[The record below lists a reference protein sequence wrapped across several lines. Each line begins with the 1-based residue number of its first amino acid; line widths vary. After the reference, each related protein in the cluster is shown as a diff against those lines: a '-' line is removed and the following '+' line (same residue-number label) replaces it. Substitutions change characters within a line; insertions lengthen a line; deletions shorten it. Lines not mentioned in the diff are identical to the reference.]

1 MSQRGIMQNTTQ
13 TTVNTSP
20 VNSFPVAIVVGV
32 FNQKI
37 TNALQEGV
45 VSQLLKRGLNKKD
58 ILVCEV
64 PGAIEIPLIA
74 KRLAM
79 SGKVKSII
87 TLGSVIRGDT
97 SHYDL
102 VCNMASQGCMQVS
115 LEYNIP
121 VIFGLLTTENEEQA
135 WDRLGGKHGHK
146 GRELADAAISMHQLL
161 NQLP

>member
-1 MSQRGIMQNTTQ
+1 MQKSAQPTEDLSI
-13 TTVNTSP
+13 VE
-20 VNSFPVAIVVGV
+20 SFPIAIIVGV
-32 FNQKI
+32 FNRHI
-37 TNALQEGV
+37 TQNLQDGV
-45 VSQLLKRGLNKKD
+45 ITQLQKRGIKKEH
-58 ILVCEV
+58 INVYEV

-79 SGKVKSII
+79 SNSVQSII

-102 VCNMASQGCMQVS
+102 VCNMTSEGCMNVS
-115 LEYNIP
+115 LKYNIP

-146 GRELADAAISMHQLL
+146 GIELANAAISMQQLL
-161 NQLP
+161 NHLPQ

>member
-1 MSQRGIMQNTTQ
+1 MQNTAL
-13 TTVNTSP
+13 TTETSVVTP
-20 VNSFPVAIVVGV
+20 FSVAIIVGI
-32 FNQKI
+32 FNREI
-37 TNALQEGV
+37 TKTLQEGTIN
-45 VSQLLKRGLNKKD
+45 QLMKRGFSEQH
-58 ILVCEV
+58 IQVYEV
-64 PGAIEIPLIA
+64 PGAVEIPLIA

-79 SGKVKSII
+79 SGAVQSII

-115 LEYNIP
+115 LEYNLP

-146 GRELADAAISMHQLL
+146 GVELANAAISMHQLL
-161 NQLP
+161 TQLPK